1 MKILH
6 RLREQ
11 ATEQSR
17 IQAMLDAYDSDSIE
31 SRMDTASEELLEDDF
46 DIDFLGIGAAM
57 EEDVV
62 WLEFMDHFRR
72 RIPDI
77 HEDIPPNG
85 LVCDQFATELDS

>member
-57 EEDVV
+57 E
-62 WLEFMDHFRR
+62 
-72 RIPDI
+72 
-77 HEDIPPNG
+77 
-85 LVCDQFATELDS
+85 